1 MFEIQ
6 TPNYTDHEAPPF
18 MSPHLVSLLYSHLM
32 RCHLAS
38 IGLNVNFT
46 IHMCTHTDL

>member
-1 MFEIQ
+1 
-6 TPNYTDHEAPPF
+6 

-32 RCHLAS
+32 RFHLAN
-38 IGLNVNFT
+38 IGLDVSFT